1 MTTAAPTDALTAER
15 AVAPATRFGSLL
27 EAIGNTPLVR
37 LNRLSPNPEVTIW
50 VKLEG
55 QNPTGSVKDRIAR
68 SMLEA
73 AHADGSLQP
82 GQTILEP
89 TSGNTGLAIA
99 MIGRLS
105 GHPVRCV
112 MPESVSVERRELLTF
127 FGAEVI
133 LSPGEQGSN
142 GAVRMAK
149 RLYEEDPSVF
159 MPMQYENAANPN
171 AHYET
176 TGPEILRDCPE
187 ITHFVAGL
195 GTGGTLTGVGRYLKE
210 QRDDVKVVAAAPHP
224 GDLVQGL
231 RSLDEGY
238 IPPVLDE
245 SVLDGRIVIDSR
257 TSFAVTK
264 SLLEEEGVF
273 AGISCGAAV
282 RAAQRIAERAERG
295 HVVVLL
301 ADGGW
306 KYLSTGLWARDYE
319 DIAGDETIEGKIW
332 W

>member
-1 MTTAAPTDALTAER
+1 
-15 AVAPATRFGSLL
+15 
-27 EAIGNTPLVR
+27 
-37 LNRLSPNPEVTIW
+37 
-50 VKLEG
+50 
-55 QNPTGSVKDRIAR
+55 
-68 SMLEA
+68 
-73 AHADGSLQP
+73 
-82 GQTILEP
+82 
-89 TSGNTGLAIA
+89 

-112 MPESVSVERRELLTF
+112 MPESVSVERRDLLTF

-133 LSPGEQGSN
+133 LSPASRAATARCG
-142 GAVRMAK
+142 MAK
-149 RLYEEDPSVF
+149 QLYEEDPSVF

-210 QRDDVKVVAAAPHP
+210 QRPNTKIVAAAPHP

-264 SLLEEEGVF
+264 SPPSKKRASSPASPAARRCARRSGSQSARS
-273 AGISCGAAV
+273 AGMSWCSWPTAAGNTSPPDSG
-282 RAAQRIAERAERG
+282 RATTTTSPATKQSRAKSGGNRRRNSAEHSAQGSAKG
-295 HVVVLL
+295 
-301 ADGGW
+301 
-306 KYLSTGLWARDYE
+306 RDRWLN
-319 DIAGDETIEGKIW
+319 TQTPTSW
-332 W
+332 

>member
-1 MTTAAPTDALTAER
+1 MTTATAT
-15 AVAPATRFGSLL
+15 AVRFESLL
-27 EAIGNTPLVR
+27 DTIGDTPLVR
-37 LNRLSPNPEVTIW
+37 LNKLSPNPDVAIW

-55 QNPTGSVKDRIAR
+55 QNPSGSVKDRIAR
-68 SMLEA
+68 AMLDA
-73 AHADGSLQP
+73 AHADGSLRP

-99 MIGRLS
+99 MIGRLT

-112 MPESVSVERRELLTF
+112 MPASVSGERRELLKF

-133 LSPGEQGSN
+133 LSPGELGSN
-142 GAVRMAK
+142 GAVRMAQEI
-149 RLYEEDPSVF
+149 YAQDPSVF
-159 MPMQYENAANPN
+159 MPMQYENAANPG

-210 QRDDVKVVAAAPHP
+210 RRPDVKIIAAAPHP

-245 SVLDGRIVIDSR
+245 SVLDSRIMIDSR

-264 SLLEEEGVF
+264 ALLEEEGIF

-282 RAAQRIAERAERG
+282 RAAQRVAERLGADGRTG
-295 HVVVLL
+295 HIVVLL

-306 KYLSTGLWARDYE
+306 KYISTGLWSREYD
-319 DIAGDETIEGKIW
+319 DIAGDETIEGKLW

>member
-1 MTTAAPTDALTAER
+1 MVVTEAPL
-15 AVAPATRFGSLL
+15 APPLRRFESIVD
-27 EAIGNTPLVR
+27 AIGDTPLVR
-37 LNRLSPNPEVTIW
+37 LQTLSPNPEVTIW

-55 QNPTGSVKDRIAR
+55 ENPSGSVKDRIAR
-68 SMLEA
+68 AMLDA
-73 AHADGSLQP
+73 ARDDGSLAP

-99 MIGRLS
+99 MIGRLR

-112 MPESVSVERRELLTF
+112 MPESVSVERRDLLVS
-127 FGAEVI
+127 FGAEVM
-133 LSPGEQGSN
+133 LSPGDQGSN

-149 RLYEEDPSVF
+149 EIYAQDPSVF
-159 MPMQYENAANPN
+159 MPMQYENAANPG
-171 AHYET
+171 AHYQT

-210 QRDDVKVVAAAPHP
+210 HKPSVRIVAAAPHP

-231 RSLDEGY
+231 RSLEEGY

-245 SVLDGRIVIDSR
+245 SVLDGRIVVDSR

-264 SLLEEEGVF
+264 ALLEQEGVF

-282 RAAQRIAERAERG
+282 RAAQRAAERLDSG
-295 HVVVLL
+295 HIVVLL

-306 KYLSTGLWARDYE
+306 KYLSTRLWAREYDE
-319 DIAGDETIEGKIW
+319 IAGDETIEGKIW

>member
-1 MTTAAPTDALTAER
+1 MTAAVE
-15 AVAPATRFGSLL
+15 APPVRYQSLI
-27 EAIGNTPLVR
+27 ETIGNTPLVR
-37 LNRLSPNPEVTIW
+37 LGSMSPAESASIW

-55 QNPTGSVKDRIAR
+55 QNPTGSVKDRIALA
-68 SMLEA
+68 MLDA
-73 AHADGSLQP
+73 AAADGSLQP

-89 TSGNTGLAIA
+89 TSGNTGLSIA
-99 MIGRLS
+99 MIGSLR

-112 MPESVSVERRELLTF
+112 MPESVSVERRDLLSF

-133 LSPGEQGSN
+133 LSPGELGSN
-142 GAVRMAK
+142 GAVRMAQE
-149 RLYEEDPSVF
+149 LYAEDPSVF
-159 MPMQYENAANPN
+159 MPMQYENAANPG
-171 AHYET
+171 AHYRA

-195 GTGGTLTGVGRYLKE
+195 GTGGTLTGVGRFLKE
-210 QRDDVKVVAAAPHP
+210 HDPRVRIVAAAPHP

-264 SLLEEEGVF
+264 QLLEQEGIF
-273 AGISCGAAV
+273 AGISAGAAI
-282 RAAQRIAERAERG
+282 RAAQRIAERAHQQG
-295 HVVVLL
+295 QQAHVVVLL

-306 KYLSTGLWARDYE
+306 KYLSTRLWARDYD
-319 DIAGDETIEGKIW
+319 DIAADETIEGKIW

>member
-1 MTTAAPTDALTAER
+1 MTAAAPTDTLAA
-15 AVAPATRFGSLL
+15 APPARYESLL
-27 EAIGNTPLVR
+27 QTIGNTPLVR
-37 LNRLSPNPEVTIW
+37 LNRLSPNPDVAIW

-68 SMLEA
+68 AMLEA

-112 MPESVSVERRELLTF
+112 MPESVSVERRDLLTF

-142 GAVRMAK
+142 GAVRLAK
-149 RLYEEDPSVF
+149 QLYEEDPSVF
-159 MPMQYENAANPN
+159 MPMQYENAANPG

-210 QRDDVKVVAAAPHP
+210 QRPDIKVVAAAPHP

-282 RAAQRIAERAERG
+282 RASQRIAERADSA
-295 HVVVLL
+295 HIVVLL

-306 KYLSTGLWARDYE
+306 KYLSTGLWARDYD